1 MKREEIDDAVGKLID
16 QRLNGFMWD
25 TDDLGEITALQLS
38 FEKAILIIQPS
49 GNTFKIQLSM
59 E

>member
-16 QRLNGFMWD
+16 QKLSGFMWD
-25 TDDLGEITALQLS
+25 TDDDGNITALHLS
-38 FEKAILIIQPS
+38 FEKAILVIQPL
-49 GNTFKIQLSM
+49 GNTFKIQLSV